1 MTAQVQATRER
12 CVARRMGRQEPA
24 MAVPPVMDTMSVARL
39 VAEFASSIGVDLWLA
54 AAYSE
59 ATSHQPLDRTGA
71 AMTVS

>member
-1 MTAQVQATRER
+1 
-12 CVARRMGRQEPA
+12 
-24 MAVPPVMDTMSVARL
+24 MDTMSVARL

-59 ATSHQPLDRTGA
+59 ATYHQPLDRTGA